1 MRALLWIVLA
11 AAAVWTGYWW
21 VGASQI
27 ESGVKAWI
35 AQQPPGVV
43 SASVVEVHGIPNRF
57 DLTVSDLVL
66 ADPAG
71 AVQVSSPFVQ
81 IYAMAWKP
89 WHVIAALPSGQVIT
103 LPDQKVTVGS
113 DKLRASVQVHPS
125 TALTLNELVGE
136 ASGVKL
142 TSDAGWTLGVNSLA
156 VSMAEDVTRVNSYRL
171 GLRVAEIA
179 PDATLLQALA
189 ATDLPD
195 LVDEVFVDGHAVLT
209 APLDRNAATSKPQL
223 TALEIADARA
233 TWGALKFSAKGT
245 LTAGPDGLAEGEIA
259 LRVEGWKRLP
269 PILVAL
275 GLVKPDVAPTVERML
290 GIVAQ
295 QGGDLEVL
303 QIKLICKDGRMGL
316 GPLPLGD
323 APRMRNMGGA

>member
-21 VGASQI
+21 LGASQI

-35 AQQPPGVV
+35 AAQPPGVMRA
-43 SASVVEVHGIPNRF
+43 SAVEVHGIPNRF
-57 DLTVSDLVL
+57 DLTVSDLQL
-66 ADPAG
+66 ADPARG
-71 AVQVSSPFVQ
+71 VTVSSPFVQ
-81 IYAMAWKP
+81 VYAMSWKP

-103 LPDQKVTVGS
+103 IPDQKVTVGS
-113 DKLRASVQVHPS
+113 ESIRASVQVHPS
-125 TALTLNELVGE
+125 TALALNELVGE
-136 ASGVKL
+136 AAGVKL
-142 TSDAGWTLGVNSLA
+142 ASDAGWTLGINSLA
-156 VSMAEDVTRVNSYRL
+156 VSMAEDATRANTYRL

-179 PDATLLQALA
+179 PDAAVLLALA

-195 LVDEVFVDGHAVLT
+195 LVDEVFLDGHAVLT
-209 APLDRNAATSKPQL
+209 APLDRQAAQTKPQL
-223 TALEIADARA
+223 LALEIAETRV
-233 TWGALKFSAKGT
+233 TWGALKFSAMGT

-303 QIKLICKDGRMGL
+303 QIKLICKDGRMVL

-323 APRMRNMGGA
+323 APRMRNAGGA

>member
-11 AAAVWTGYWW
+11 ATAVWTGYWW
-21 VGASQI
+21 LGASQI

-43 SASVVEVHGIPNRF
+43 RASAVNVQGIPNRF
-57 DLTVSDLVL
+57 DLTVSDVVVGN
-66 ADPAG
+66 PAQG
-71 AVQVSSPFVQ
+71 VEISSPFVQ
-81 IYAMAWKP
+81 VYAMAWKP

-103 LPDQKVTVGS
+103 LPDQKVTVAS
-113 DKLRASVQVHPS
+113 ESIRASVQVHPS
-125 TALTLNELVGE
+125 TTLALYELVGE
-136 ASGVKL
+136 AHGVKL
-142 TSDAGWTLGVNSLA
+142 TSDAGWTLGVESAIASTL
-156 VSMAEDVTRVNSYRL
+156 EDATRAHSYRL
-171 GLRVAEIA
+171 GLKVAQIA
-179 PDATLLQALA
+179 PDPGFMQALA

-195 LVDEVFVDGHAVLT
+195 LVEEVFLDADAVLT
-209 APLDRNAATSKPQL
+209 AALDRNAATSKPQL
-223 TALEIADARA
+223 AALEISQTRVS
-233 TWGALKFSAKGT
+233 WGALKFSAKGT
-245 LTAGPDGLAEGEIA
+245 LVAGSDGLAEGEIA

-303 QIKLICKDGRMGL
+303 QIKLICKDGRMVL
-316 GPLPLGD
+316 GPLPLGP
-323 APRMRNMGGA
+323 APRMRDMGGA

>member
-11 AAAVWTGYWW
+11 ATAVWTGYWW
-21 VGASQI
+21 LGASQI
-27 ESGVKAWI
+27 ESEVKAWF

-43 SASVVEVHGIPNRF
+43 RASSVEVHGIPNRF

-66 ADPAG
+66 ADPAR
-71 AVQVSSPFVQ
+71 AMQVSSPFVQ

-103 LPDQKVTVGS
+103 LPDQIVTVGS
-113 DKLRASVQVHPS
+113 ESIRASVQVHPS

-136 ASGVKL
+136 AAGVTL
-142 TSDAGWTLGVNSLA
+142 SSDAGWTVGFTHTA
-156 VSMAEDVTRVNSYRL
+156 VSMAEDVTRANSYRL

-195 LVDEVFVDGHAVLT
+195 LVDEVFLDGHAVLT

-223 TALEIADARA
+223 TALEIADARV
-233 TWGALKFSAKGT
+233 TWGALKFSAKGM

-303 QIKLICKDGRMGL
+303 QIKLICKDGRMVL

>member
-1 MRALLWIVLA
+1 MRALIWIVLA
-11 AAAVWTGYWW
+11 ATAVWTGYWW

-27 ESGVKAWI
+27 ESGVKTWI

-43 SASVVEVHGIPNRF
+43 SASAVEVHGIPNRF

-66 ADPAG
+66 ADPG
-71 AVQVSSPFVQ
+71 RGVVVSSPFLQV
-81 IYAMAWKP
+81 YAMTWKP

-125 TALTLNELVGE
+125 TALALNELVGE
-136 ASGVKL
+136 AAGVKL
-142 TSDAGWTLGVNSLA
+142 TSDAGWTLGINSLA
-156 VSMAEDVTRVNSYRL
+156 ASMAEDVTRANSYRL

-179 PDATLLQALA
+179 PDAAVLQALA

-195 LVDEVFVDGHAVLT
+195 LVDEVFLDGHAVLT

-223 TALEIADARA
+223 TALEIADTRV

-269 PILVAL
+269 AILVAL

-303 QIKLICKDGRMGL
+303 QIKLICKDGGMVL
-316 GPLPLGD
+316 GPLPLGP

>member
-1 MRALLWIVLA
+1 MRALIWIVLA
-11 AAAVWTGYWW
+11 AAAMWTGYWW
-21 VGASQI
+21 VGAWQI

-43 SASVVEVHGIPNRF
+43 SASSVEVHGIPNRF

-66 ADPAG
+66 ADPARG
-71 AVQVSSPFVQ
+71 VQVSSPFVQ
-81 IYAMAWKP
+81 VYAMTWKP
-89 WHVIAALPSGQVIT
+89 WHVIAALPSGQVIMT
-103 LPDQKVTVGS
+103 PDQKVTVGS
-113 DKLRASVQVHPS
+113 ESIRASVQVHPS
-125 TALTLNELVGE
+125 TALALNELVGE
-136 ASGVKL
+136 AQGVKL
-142 TSDAGWTLGVNSLA
+142 TSDAGWSLRISSLA
-156 VSMAEDVTRVNSYRL
+156 VSMAEDVTRANAYRL

-179 PDATLLQALA
+179 PDVAVLQALA

-195 LVDEVFVDGHAVLT
+195 LVDEVFLDGHAVLT
-209 APLDRNAATSKPQL
+209 APLDRAAAQTTPEL
-223 TALEIADARA
+223 IALEIAETRVS
-233 TWGALKFSAKGT
+233 WGALKFSAKGM

-303 QIKLICKDGRMGL
+303 QIKLICKDGGMVL
-316 GPLPLGD
+316 GPLPLGP